1 MDILGIV
8 EREAQHE
15 VVGLGLAVELAKAA
29 LGKLLGAEVTA
40 EELLQKILVLQAAL
54 HGEGIVLLHLDG
66 QHLTEIVHYLQI
78 KRGEAT
84 LATRREHIGHHG
96 AVDADGLEQN
106 LVGETGIAADIGT
119 VGLHN
124 VGHVVFLLHL
134 LRQIQLQ
141 ILPAVHHVEVVGR
154 HDGGGGHGGHDTETG
169 VAQRHGQMHH
179 IVGDAH
185 IVLQGVLRLQSRKQF
200 TLGALQFLLQFIF
213 GHRTTSSSLLIFAYH
228 IVYPTK
234 VGKSSKKNDGRR

>member
-15 VVGLGLAVELAKAA
+15 VVGLGLAVELTETA
-29 LGKLLGAEVTA
+29 LGELLGAKVTVEKFLQEV
-40 EELLQKILVLQAAL
+40 LVLQAAL

-66 QHLTEIVHYLQI
+66 QHLTEILHHLQI
-78 KRGEAT
+78 KRGKAA
-84 LATRREHIGHHG
+84 LAARGEHIGHHG
-96 AVDADGLEQN
+96 AVDADGLEQD
-106 LVGETGIAADIGT
+106 LVGETGVAADIGT
-119 VGLHN
+119 VGLHD

-134 LRQIQLQ
+134 LGEVQLQ
-141 ILPAVHHVEVVGR
+141 ILLAVHHVEIVR
-154 HDGGGGHGGHDTETG
+154 CHDGGGGHGSHDAETG

-185 IVLQGVLRLQSRKQF
+185 IVLQGVLRLQGRKQF
-200 TLGALQFLLQFIF
+200 TLGSLQFLMDLLL